1 MKLRVKI
8 FHETTSTEQELLLDG
23 GPFLIGRNPTCP
35 IHLNDSSISKIHG
48 IISFHN
54 GQLTLTDLYSL
65 NGIWFND
72 NKVTEMIVSEFDVL
86 QFGSYQIQFIQ
97 QESPSAVADKTQ
109 EINLFEVGFLKQEDF
124 LPTSNESIFYTRS
137 NFTSHPL
144 DEALPDIEFDNTIST
159 DSTTIKTLIP
169 GNSVEVTVMLGD
181 DITNIYYL
189 DLNVPEYFFSNTKGQ
204 KNSIYIPSSEKL
216 KKNFIKI
223 SNGQIELLPF
233 DGVKLLDLSGNKSFS
248 NPVQLEKSQTFIFDF
263 GISKVYLRLSNQ
275 PPKLLPNK
283 FFESD
288 RLMNRA
294 SAAVGV
300 IMLLLFAISP
310 WMKVPEVVQD
320 ERVVAVI
327 YKELPQIPEKKTEAS
342 SGAAPK
348 TAQTKAVKVSG
359 QKAFQATGLLKSMS
373 KLLASS
379 SSVSEVSASAPGKST
394 TDITMA
400 QGGGRS
406 PSSLGGG
413 EVSGKGLSGGNGQ
426 KDVGSGLGGGGNKRG
441 MLVGDVATKTVVLG
455 SIDPDLL
462 RKILQEYLPQ
472 FRHCYQKELDKNS
485 NKIKGVIDLEFTIGK
500 SGIVV
505 KTNVKA
511 RDSGFSNDGVGC
523 LSSIL
528 KIIKFPEPKGG
539 GIVDVRQ
546 PLNFYSEDSKS

>member
-8 FHETTSTEQELLLDG
+8 FHETTNTEKELLLDG
-23 GPFLIGRNPTCP
+23 GPFLIGRNPNCS
-35 IHLNDSSISKIHG
+35 ILLNDPSISKIHG
-48 IISFHN
+48 VISFHD

-72 NKVTEMIVSEFDVL
+72 NKITEMQVSELDVL
-86 QFGSYQIQFIQ
+86 QIGSFHLQFF
-97 QESPSAVADKTQ
+97 QEESGSVLADKTQ

-124 LPTSNESIFYTRS
+124 LSSSSEKLFLPRT
-137 NFTSHPL
+137 NFLFHPL
-144 DEALPDIEFDNTIST
+144 DEKLPDLEFDLLPIT
-159 DSTTIKTLIP
+159 DATSIKTSLP
-169 GNSVEVTVMLGD
+169 GKSIEVTVMLGD

-189 DLNVPEYFFSNTKGQ
+189 DLNFPEYYFSNIRGQ
-204 KNSIYIPSSEKL
+204 KNTIYIPSNEKF
-216 KKNFIKI
+216 KKNFLKI
-223 SNGQIELLPF
+223 TSGQIELLPF
-233 DGVKLLDLSGNKSFS
+233 EDVKLLDLSGNKSFS
-248 NPVQLEKSQTFIFDF
+248 SSVILERSETFIFDF
-263 GISKVYLRLSNQ
+263 GISKVYIRLSNQ

-288 RLMNRA
+288 KLMNRA
-294 SAAVGV
+294 AATVGV

-310 WMKVPEVVQD
+310 WMKVPEVVTE

-327 YKELPQIPEKKTEAS
+327 YKELPQTQEQKTEAS
-342 SGAAPK
+342 SGSAPK
-348 TAQTKAVKVSG
+348 ISQTKVVKVSG
-359 QKAFQATGLLKSMS
+359 QKAFQATGLLKSMT

-394 TDITMA
+394 TDISMA

-413 EVSGKGLSGGNGQ
+413 DVSGKGLAGGSGQ
-426 KDVGSGLGGGGNKRG
+426 KDVGAGLGGGGNKRG

-485 NKIKGVIDLEFTIGK
+485 SKIKGVIDLEFTIGK

>member
-8 FHETTSTEQELLLDG
+8 FHETTSTDKDLILDG
-23 GPFLIGRNPTCP
+23 GPFLIGRNPNCP
-35 IHLNDSSISKIHG
+35 ILLNDSSVSKIHG
-48 IISFHN
+48 MISFHN

-65 NGIWFND
+65 NGIWSND
-72 NKVTEMIVSEFDVL
+72 NKVSEMVLSEFDIV
-86 QFGSYQIQFIQ
+86 QIGNYQLQFIQ
-97 QESPSAVADKTQ
+97 EETVSVLVDKTQ
-109 EINLFEVGFLKQEDF
+109 EINLFEVGFLKQEDYLPLSTEAIF
-124 LPTSNESIFYTRS
+124 LPRADFL
-137 NFTSHPL
+137 SHPL
-144 DEALPDIEFDNTIST
+144 DEKLPELDLENSSLSNTS
-159 DSTTIKTLIP
+159 SIKTIIP
-169 GNSVEVTVMLGD
+169 GHSVEVTVMLGD
-181 DITNIYYL
+181 DITSIHYL
-189 DLNVPEYFFSNTKGQ
+189 DLSIPEYFFSNLKGH
-204 KNSIYIPSSEKL
+204 KNTIYIPSTEKF

-223 SNGQIELLPF
+223 SAGQVQLMPF
-233 DGVKLLDLSGNKSFS
+233 DEVKLLDLSGNKSFS
-248 NPVQLEKSQTFIFDF
+248 TPVVLEKSQIFIFDF
-263 GISKVYLRLSNQ
+263 GISKVYIRLSNQ

-288 RLMNRA
+288 TLMNRA
-294 SAAVGV
+294 TAAVGI

-310 WMKVPEVVQD
+310 WMKVPEVVNE

-327 YKELPQIPEKKTEAS
+327 YKELPPTPEQKTDAS
-342 SGAAPK
+342 SGSAPK
-348 TAQTKAVKVSG
+348 TAQVKAVKVSG
-359 QKAFQATGLLKSMS
+359 QKAFQATGLLKSMT

-413 EVSGKGLSGGNGQ
+413 EVSGQGLSGGNGQ
-426 KDVGSGLGGGGNKRG
+426 KDVGAGLGGGGNKRG
-441 MLVGDVATKTVVLG
+441 MLVGDVATRTVVLG

-500 SGIVV
+500 SGVVV

>member
-8 FHETTSTEQELLLDG
+8 FHETTSTEKELLLDG
-23 GPFLIGRNPTCP
+23 GPFLIGRNPNCP
-35 IHLNDSSISKIHG
+35 ILLNDPSISKIHG
-48 IISFHN
+48 IISFHE
-54 GQLTLTDLYSL
+54 GQMTLTDLYSL
-65 NGIWFND
+65 NGIWLND
-72 NKVTEMIVSEFDVL
+72 NKVTEMQVSEFDIIQIGAFQL
-86 QFGSYQIQFIQ
+86 QFF
-97 QESPSAVADKTQ
+97 QEESLSVLADKTQ
-109 EINLFEVGFLKQEDF
+109 EINLFEVGFLKHEDF
-124 LPTSNESIFYTRS
+124 LPSSTENIFNPRA
-137 NFTSHPL
+137 NFLSHPL
-144 DEALPDIEFDNTIST
+144 DEELPELELESISST
-159 DSTTIKTLIP
+159 DTTSIKTIIP
-169 GNSVEVTVMLGD
+169 GNSIEVTVMLGD
-181 DITNIYYL
+181 DISNIYYL
-189 DLNVPEYFFSNTKGQ
+189 DLNIPEYYFSNLNGQ
-204 KNSIYIPSSEKL
+204 KNTIYIPSTEKF

-223 SNGQIELLPF
+223 SSGQILLLPF
-233 DGVKLLDLSGNKSFS
+233 EEVKLLDLSGNKSFS
-248 NPVQLEKSQTFIFDF
+248 NSVMLEKSQTFIFDF
-263 GISKVYLRLSNQ
+263 GVSKVYIRLSNQ

-294 SAAVGV
+294 TASVGV

-310 WMKVPEVVQD
+310 WMKVPEVETE

-327 YKELPQIPEKKTEAS
+327 YKELPPTPEQKTEAS
-342 SGAAPK
+342 SGSAPK

-359 QKAFQATGLLKSMS
+359 QKAFQATGLLKSMT

-413 EVSGKGLSGGNGQ
+413 EVSGQGLTGGSGQ

-441 MLVGDVATKTVVLG
+441 MLVGDVATRTVVLG

-485 NKIKGVIDLEFTIGK
+485 SKIKGVIDLEFTIGK